1 MIPVAAAYPA
11 SAIIAALG
19 AARTKA
25 ESLGVAMAIS
35 IVTAEGRQVGSL
47 AMPGSFLAS
56 PDYAYQK
63 AYTAACFGMETDD
76 FRELTTSL
84 PEPVGAELCTHPN
97 VTRLPGGLPIL
108 LQDGSMIAAI
118 GTSGG
123 DGDQDRA
130 VVRAGR
136 DGFLSAL

>member
-1 MIPVAAAYPA
+1 MIPVAMPYPA
-11 SAIIAALG
+11 AAIHAALKAAADMADNVG
-19 AARTKA
+19 A
-25 ESLGVAMAIS
+25 AMAIS
-35 IVTAEGRQVGSL
+35 IMTAEGRQVGSL

-56 PDYAYQK
+56 PDYAFQK

-76 FRELTTSL
+76 FTELSSSL
-84 PEPVGAELCTHPN
+84 PDPVGSELCAHPKI
-97 VTRLPGGLPIL
+97 TRLPGGLPIL
-108 LQDGSMIAAI
+108 HEGILIAAI

-130 VVRAGR
+130 AARAGR